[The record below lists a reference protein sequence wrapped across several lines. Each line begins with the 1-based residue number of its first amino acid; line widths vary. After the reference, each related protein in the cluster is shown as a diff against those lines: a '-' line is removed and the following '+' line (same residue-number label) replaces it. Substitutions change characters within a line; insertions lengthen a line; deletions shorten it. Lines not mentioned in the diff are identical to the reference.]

1 MSAIQHPALWLPC
14 PFEPT
19 SYRQMSQHRLVINYL
34 RDPAQKSPL
43 PIAIEQL
50 LSDDGSWRLIKRNTR
65 NTIAFHSELRVYF
78 KSFNHT
84 NIKEGL
90 KRLFTGGRA
99 QRTLNGTRLLHQAGC
114 QAPDV
119 VAMGHF
125 PGNDFILME
134 SIEGPPLRN
143 ALESHLKHQK
153 HPEWRRALFQELGLT
168 IGKMHAKGVIHG
180 DLRGNNVIIL
190 PENHH
195 YRLAL
200 IDNERTR
207 KPFRF
212 QREQRRNLKQI
223 MLFGPQYI
231 TQGEQQLFFSGYF
244 QAFPHPAQ
252 AAKQLSAETL
262 REVGKHF
269 KRKGIVQGTP
279 ISEANYWPALAECVP
294 YELSRLSNS
303 GERFPQP
310 E

>member
-1 MSAIQHPALWLPC
+1 
-14 PFEPT
+14 
-19 SYRQMSQHRLVINYL
+19 MSQQRLVISYL
-34 RDPAQKSPL
+34 RDSAQKPL
-43 PIAIEQL
+43 ISSAIEQL
-50 LSDDGSWRLIKRNTR
+50 FLDGGCWRLIKRNTR

-84 NIKEGL
+84 NIKEKL
-90 KRLFTGGRA
+90 KRLVTGGRA
-99 QRTLNGTRLLHQAGC
+99 QRTLNGTHLLHQAGC

-125 PGNDFILME
+125 LGNDFILLE
-134 SIEGPPLRN
+134 SVEGPPLLN
-143 ALESHLKHQK
+143 ALESHLKHK
-153 HPEWRRALFQELGLT
+153 EHREWRRALFQELGLT
-168 IGKMHAKGVIHG
+168 IGKMHSKGVIHG

-195 YRLAL
+195 YRLSL

-231 TQGEQQLFFSGYF
+231 TQEEQQLFFSGYF
-244 QAFPHPAQ
+244 QAFPHSAH
-252 AAKQLSAETL
+252 AAKQLETETL
-262 REVGKHF
+262 RKVGKHF

-279 ISEANYWPALAECVP
+279 ITEANYWPALAECAP
-294 YELSRLSNS
+294 YELSRISNS
-303 GERFPQP
+303 DERFPQL